1 MGKKSKSISSPE
13 QNYVTHFAMR
23 YPVVRSGAL
32 YKNGKGYETRK
43 VRKIIKP
50 FGGHFEFN
58 DKKLDF
64 VILELKGPFTLI
76 KGFVQPACLPSKQ
89 LKKGD
94 ICFASGWGYTS
105 MDHRL
110 DHPNPV
116 LRAAKMKIKTPLQH
130 CSKGIFLLFKWVDF
144 YCLTGVY
151 ADLPKRRAG

>member
-1 MGKKSKSISSPE
+1 
-13 QNYVTHFAMR
+13 MR

-89 LKKGD
+89 LKQGD
-94 ICFASGWGYTS
+94 ICFASTCTAKYTK
-105 MDHRL
+105 L
-110 DHPNPV
+110 NK
-116 LRAAKMKIKTPLQH
+116 LKLAIQGT
-130 CSKGIFLLFKWVDF
+130 
-144 YCLTGVY
+144 
-151 ADLPKRRAG
+151 